1 MRSLLLLCAIVL
13 VFGVSCAS
21 TTTGQERPS
30 MNVDSSLILE
40 GYDLIPFLGSQKP
53 IGDHIYLIAKSGKI
67 EITIRTVE
75 EFSQVIR
82 ELASEEDALEFVR
95 LLTAQNIRPYLK
107 DVYYAE
113 VHKQTDNDDKWFAI
127 EAAQYDDWELH
138 EPVVTEEN
146 GLYKIERYV
155 ATYPRYLAGRPV
167 TDAQLL
173 KIREWVTP
181 AGEYALD
188 IREIVAEGDDI
199 YKILV
204 FTK

>member
-1 MRSLLLLCAIVL
+1 
-13 VFGVSCAS
+13 
-21 TTTGQERPS
+21 
-30 MNVDSSLILE
+30 MNADSSLIRE
-40 GYDLIPFLGSQKP
+40 GYDLIPFIGSQKP

-67 EITIRTVE
+67 ELAIRTVE

-82 ELASEEDALEFVR
+82 ELTSEEDALEFVR
-95 LLTAQNIRPYLK
+95 LLTSQNIRPYLK

-113 VHKQTDNDDKWFAI
+113 VHKQSDKDDKWFAI
-127 EAAQYDDWELH
+127 EATQYDAWGLH
-138 EPVVTEEN
+138 EPVVTQEN

-173 KIREWVTP
+173 KVREWVTP